1 MMMMMMA
8 MTSGMSHLWL
18 RRTKRKLPVCTVS
31 CFHFPLCCQRHIS
44 QSGRQSGNVALTTP
58 QLKSEI
64 ATMGIP
70 FQHAAKQKSIKS
82 IDFWQLPAH
91 CNCSYEWNKKS
102 TKTFRSV
109 FTGYCVCTSDCAFIR
124 LLLFAIECV
133 FVFKVSEDVTSCY
146 ADVFNCDFR
155 MCIRLPKEK
164 RTPHLQRR
172 LTSKIHHASST
183 SKSS

>member
-1 MMMMMMA
+1 MMMMMMIA
-8 MTSGMSHLWL
+8 ITSGMSHLWL

-82 IDFWQLPAH
+82 TDFWQLPAH
-91 CNCSYEWNKKS
+91 CNCSYEWKQDIHKNLQKCIYWVLCQHLWLRLYS
-102 TKTFRSV
+102 PSPLRHRICLRFQSV
-109 FTGYCVCTSDCAFIR
+109 WRCHVMLCTRFQLWLQNVYSSSHG
-124 LLLFAIECV
+124 
-133 FVFKVSEDVTSCY
+133 KEDS
-146 ADVFNCDFR
+146 
-155 MCIRLPKEK
+155 P
-164 RTPHLQRR
+164 
-172 LTSKIHHASST
+172 LTT
-183 SKSS
+183 